1 MPRPR
6 LHDPETA
13 LHRAMQLFWSQ
24 GFRRTSVQDLVD
36 GTRVQRH
43 GIYQAFGSK
52 DDLFIAALDRYQD
65 TVVQRVVAPLLRPGA
80 GLPAIRRVLHALSRL
95 GQGEGEGEEGAG
107 SAGAKG
113 CLVCNTAGELGRE
126 SFPISRQTNRY
137 LRTLREAWTAALL
150 GAHRDGDLRAGTD
163 VATAAE
169 HLTGVTVAL
178 CLLARM
184 SGGEAIM
191 RSMVTQT
198 LRSVSATG
206 E

>member
-6 LHDPETA
+6 THDPEAA

-36 GTRVQRH
+36 GTRVQRY

-52 DDLFIAALDRYQD
+52 DDLFLAALDRYQE
-65 TVVQRVVAPLLRPGA
+65 TVVQRMVAPLLRPGA
-80 GLPAIRRVLHALSRL
+80 GLPAIRRVLDTLASL
-95 GQGEGEGEEGAG
+95 GEGEGEGEGG
-107 SAGAKG
+107 RGGAGAKG

-126 SFPISRQTNRY
+126 SSPISRQTNRY
-137 LRTLREAWTAALL
+137 LQTLREAWTAALQ
-150 GAHRDGDLRAGTD
+150 GAHRNGDLRAGAE
-163 VATAAE
+163 VSTAAE

-178 CLLARM
+178 CILARM

-198 LRSVSATG
+198 LRGVSATG